1 MRLPDTFCRSHSCV
15 FGLLFTLSYKNR
27 ADDILLLRSQ
37 ASHAAIT
44 NTSHKNFHITRS
56 LIFSG
61 CLVIYNMTHIKQPES
76 LFQLHSTT
84 LHICLHNQFAPSRPT
99 NFQAAPARFFTFAQ
113 FDNTPAQPLKSAR
126 FKVLRRL
133 RHFSHYPIFSTT
145 RQRNL
150 VFRLPILYSQTIPTP
165 CTLPNSKPNTLRNS

>member
-61 CLVIYNMTHIKQPES
+61 CLVIYNITHINQPES

-84 LHICLHNQFAPSRPT
+84 LHICLHNQFAPSHPT

-165 CTLPNSKPNTLRNS
+165 CTLPNSKPNT